1 MFVCKNAARSYAGL
15 IVVAPLGQFRER
27 DRPGCLV
34 RRRAEQF
41 VSNDALDETSSAARE
56 TRALPSPF
64 ASEHARE
71 FFPVSRPRP
80 LMGSTGHWPVPSGD
94 SPDGMGAAI
103 RKRKPVVAL

>member
-56 TRALPSPF
+56 TRAAFTPHHRSHRNTLVNSSPSP
-64 ASEHARE
+64 ALAR
-71 FFPVSRPRP
+71 
-80 LMGSTGHWPVPSGD
+80 
-94 SPDGMGAAI
+94 
-103 RKRKPVVAL
+103 